1 MKAGNEVR
9 VGVVVILALAVLLGG
24 YFALS
29 GAGWG
34 AQKYYLKLDGAAL
47 ISEGSD
53 VRLQGVKVGTVQNV
67 ALDEQTQQPLLTL
80 AIQSNNPPFSLYRS
94 YKYSVRSNGI
104 IGENYVDIQGE
115 KPKPGDATYTANDP
129 SQIIPGTSGGG
140 LLDVG
145 GAADQLTKD
154 VSETLKSM
162 NITLDRLNNGV
173 LSNENQLKIAKALDG
188 VAKLTANAS
197 KSFGANGVKVG
208 LGDPQAQRALNA
220 TFINAA
226 LAANEAALAARDV
239 RKLTNAAG
247 GVLQQSS
254 GVIGEAGGVLRDNRK
269 QLNTLLVNLDRTTRN
284 AADTVESV
292 NFIIKQSNLEKSAKE
307 ISGSL
312 ERAAKNVEDTT
323 ASFKGLSDEQTQKD
337 LRATLTALRESSEAL
352 RDTANSIKSFVADD
366 NSQSQIKGTL
376 STLNTTASTLAQT
389 SENLRDATA
398 GIKNIFGDPKV
409 QDDVKAIPAEL
420 RRTLEATTST
430 AERLNNLLGGRRRSR
445 DAAQTGNAEGTGNAG
460 ENGRQGALLGGFDFT
475 ARRLDKGEDK
485 IFGDIGFQ
493 TELFG
498 GPFRIGLDE
507 IGEGTHFTLQSGKF
521 LGDNAAIRYGLY
533 RSKLGV
539 GADYRTG
546 RFSLEANLYDPNER
560 SWNVYGG
567 VRLTRGLE
575 LLLGRE
581 KRGSVRSNAIAVRL
595 RP

>member
-1 MKAGNEVR
+1 
-9 VGVVVILALAVLLGG
+9 VILALAVLLGG
-24 YFALS
+24 YFALN
-29 GAGWG
+29 GTGWG

-53 VRLQGVKVGTVQNV
+53 VRLQGVKIGTVQSV
-67 ALDEQTQQPLLTL
+67 TLDEQTQQPLLTL
-80 AIQSNNPPFSLYRS
+80 AIRSNDPPFSLYHT
-94 YKYSVRSNGI
+94 YDYSVRSNGI
-104 IGENYVDIQGE
+104 IGENYVDIQGT
-115 KPKPGDATYTANDP
+115 PKSGDVTYTANDP
-129 SQIIPGTSGGG
+129 SQVILGKSGGG
-140 LLDVG
+140 LLDAG

-154 VSETLKSM
+154 VSATLQKM
-162 NITLDRLNNGV
+162 NVTLDRLNSGV
-173 LSNENQLKIAKALDG
+173 LSTGNQLKLAKALDG

-197 KSFGANGVKVG
+197 KSFDSNGVKIG

-226 LAANEAALAARDV
+226 NAANEAALAARDV
-239 RKLTNAAG
+239 RRLTNAAG

-292 NFIIKQSNLEKSAKE
+292 NFILKQSNLDKSAKE

-312 ERAAKNVEDTT
+312 SRAAKNVEETT
-323 ASFKGLSDEQTQKD
+323 ESFKGLSGEETQKE
-337 LRATLTALRESSEAL
+337 LRTTLTALRESSEAL

-366 NSQSQIKGTL
+366 NSQGQIKGTL
-376 STLNTTASTLAQT
+376 TTLNTTANTLAQT

-430 AERLNNLLGGRRRSR
+430 AERLNNVLGGRRRSR
-445 DAAQTGNAEGTGNAG
+445 DAAQTGDADGTGNAG
-460 ENGRQGALLGGFDFT
+460 EDGRQGALLGGFNFT
-475 ARRLDKGEDK
+475 ARRLNKGEDK

-498 GPFRIGLDE
+498 GPFRVGLDE
-507 IGEGTHFTLQSGKF
+507 IGEGSRFTLQSGKF

-539 GADYRTG
+539 GADYRMG
-546 RFSLEANLYDPNER
+546 RFSLEANLYDPNDR

-567 VRLTRGLE
+567 VRLSRGVE

-581 KRGSVRSNAIAVRL
+581 NRGSVRSNAIAVRL

>member
-9 VGVVVILALAVLLGG
+9 VGVVVFLALAVLLGG

-53 VRLQGVKVGTVQNV
+53 VRLQGVKIGTVQKV
-67 ALDEQTQQPLLTL
+67 SLDEQTQQPLLTL
-80 AIQSNNPPFSLYRS
+80 AIRGNDPQYSLYRS
-94 YKYSVRSNGI
+94 YKYAVRSNGI
-104 IGENYVDIQGE
+104 IGENYVDIQGT
-115 KPKPGDATYTANDP
+115 PKSGDVTYTANDP
-129 SQIIPGTSGGG
+129 SQVILGKSGGG
-140 LLDVG
+140 LLDAG

-154 VSETLKSM
+154 VSATLQKM
-162 NITLDRLNNGV
+162 NVTLDRLNSGV
-173 LSNENQLKIAKALDG
+173 LSTGNQLKLAKALDG

-197 KSFGANGVKVG
+197 KSFDSNGVKIG

-226 LAANEAALAARDV
+226 NAANEAALAARDV
-239 RKLTNAAG
+239 RRLTNAAG

-292 NFIIKQSNLEKSAKE
+292 NFILKQSNLDKSAKE

-312 ERAAKNVEDTT
+312 SRAAKNVEETT
-323 ASFKGLSDEQTQKD
+323 ESFKGLSGEETQKE
-337 LRATLTALRESSEAL
+337 LRTTLTALRESSEAL

-366 NSQSQIKGTL
+366 NSQGQIKGTL
-376 STLNTTASTLAQT
+376 TTLNTTANTLAQT

-430 AERLNNLLGGRRRSR
+430 AERMNNLLGGRRRSR
-445 DAAQTGNAEGTGNAG
+445 DAAQTGDADGTGNAG
-460 ENGRQGALLGGFDFT
+460 EDGRQGALLGGFNFT
-475 ARRLDKGEDK
+475 ARRLNKGEDK

-498 GPFRIGLDE
+498 GPFRVGLDE
-507 IGEGTHFTLQSGKF
+507 IGEGSRFTLQSGKF

-539 GADYRTG
+539 GADYRMG
-546 RFSLEANLYDPNER
+546 RFSLEANLYDPNDR

-567 VRLTRGLE
+567 VRLSRGVE

-581 KRGSVRSNAIAVRL
+581 NRGSVRSNAIAVRL

>member
-9 VGVVVILALAVLLGG
+9 VGAVVILALAVLLGG

-53 VRLQGVKVGTVQNV
+53 VRLQGVKIGTVQSV
-67 ALDEQTQQPLLTL
+67 TLDEQTQQPLLTL
-80 AIQSNNPPFSLYRS
+80 AIRRSDPPFSLYRS

-104 IGENYVDIQGE
+104 IGENYVDIQGT
-115 KPKPGDATYTANDP
+115 PDSGDSTYTANDT
-129 SQIIPGTSGGG
+129 SQIIPGKSGGG
-140 LLDVG
+140 LLDAG
-145 GAADQLTKD
+145 GVADQLTKD

-162 NITLDRLNNGV
+162 NVTLDRLNNGV
-173 LSNENQLKIAKALDG
+173 LSNENQLKIARALDG

-197 KSFGANGVKVG
+197 KSFGANGVKIG

-269 QLNTLLVNLDRTTRN
+269 QLGTLLVNLDRTTRN

-337 LRATLTALRESSEAL
+337 LRSTLTALRESSEAL
-352 RDTANSIKSFVADD
+352 RDTANSIKTFVADE
-366 NSQSQIKGTL
+366 NSQDQIKGTL

-389 SENLRDATA
+389 SENLRNATA

-539 GADYRTG
+539 GADYRAG
-546 RFSLEANLYDPNER
+546 RFSLEANLYDPNDR

-567 VRLTRGLE
+567 VRLTRGVE

-581 KRGSVRSNAIAVRL
+581 KQGSVRSNAIAVRL

>member
-9 VGVVVILALAVLLGG
+9 VGVVVVLALVVLVSG

-29 GAGWG
+29 GSGWG

-53 VRLQGVKVGTVQNV
+53 VRLQGVKIGTVQKV

-80 AIQSNNPPFSLYRS
+80 AVRGHQPPYSLYRS

-104 IGENYVDIQGE
+104 IGENYVDIQGT
-115 KPKPGDATYTANDP
+115 PTSGDATYTADDT
-129 SQIIPGTSGGG
+129 SQIIPAKSGGG
-140 LLDVG
+140 LLDAG
-145 GAADQLTKD
+145 GAAEQLTKD
-154 VSETLKSM
+154 VSATLKNM
-162 NITLDRLNNGV
+162 NVTLDRLNNGV
-173 LSNENQLKIAKALDG
+173 LSPGNQMKLAKALDG

-226 LAANEAALAARDV
+226 NAANEAALAARDV
-239 RKLTNAAG
+239 RRLTNAAG

-269 QLNTLLVNLDRTTRN
+269 QLNTLLVSLDRTTRN

-292 NFIIKQSNLEKSAKE
+292 NFILKQSDLDKNAKE

-312 ERAAKNVEDTT
+312 TRAAKNVEDTT
-323 ASFKGLSDEQTQKD
+323 ASFKGLSGEETQKE
-337 LRATLTALRESSEAL
+337 LRSTLTALRESSEAL

-366 NSQSQIKGTL
+366 NSQGQIKGTL
-376 STLNTTASTLAQT
+376 TTLNTTANTLAQT

-430 AERLNNLLGGRRRSR
+430 AERLNNVLGGRRRSR
-445 DAAQTGNAEGTGNAG
+445 DAAQTGSGEGTGNAG
-460 ENGRQGALLGGFDFT
+460 KNGRQGALLGGFNFT
-475 ARRLDKGEDK
+475 ARRLNKGDDEV
-485 IFGDIGFQ
+485 FGDLGFQ

-498 GPFRIGLDE
+498 GPFRVGLDE
-507 IGEGTHFTLQSGKF
+507 IGEGSRFTLQSGKF

-539 GADYRTG
+539 GADYRRG
-546 RFSLEANLYDPNER
+546 RFSLEGNLYDPNER

-567 VRLTRGLE
+567 VRLSRGVE